1 MLSEFDAKRK
11 LQAYLCCEGFILMNA
26 HIYFNG
32 YTFMCILVVKD
43 IIKSIRTIDY
53 FSESYHFN
61 GPQRR
66 STFQNVICNI
76 FLPLH
81 LRKRARRPFI
91 AFRWIHCIHTPPF
104 HSAVRFVRIVL
115 FWMDSLKFIIN
126 GT

>member
-1 MLSEFDAKRK
+1 
-11 LQAYLCCEGFILMNA
+11 
-26 HIYFNG
+26 
-32 YTFMCILVVKD
+32 MCILVGKD
-43 IIKSIRTIDY
+43 IIKSIRTIEY
-53 FSESYHFN
+53 FSESYHFS

-81 LRKRARRPFI
+81 LGKRACCPFI
-91 AFRWIHCIHTPPF
+91 AFRWIRCIHTLPF
-104 HSAVRFVRIVL
+104 HFAVRFVLIVL